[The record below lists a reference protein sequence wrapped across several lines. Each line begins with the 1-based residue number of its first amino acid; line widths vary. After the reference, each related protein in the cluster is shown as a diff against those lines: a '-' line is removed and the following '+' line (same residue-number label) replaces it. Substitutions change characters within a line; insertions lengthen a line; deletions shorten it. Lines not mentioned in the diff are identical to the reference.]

1 MNPSRVRRALPSKA
15 KEGGVNNAIFV
26 GFLGVLFLVPWV
38 IGGNYPFVRSI
49 ILGFWGVLLVLSG
62 FGGVRPQL
70 TNALTAVG
78 LIFFGFAGLQLAALG
93 NLGFVNLG
101 IGPHTVCWWESEA
114 RATELL
120 IPFLT
125 FILGLALFNHPRRV
139 DGFFTMVLGLGMAVS
154 FFGTSQR
161 LAWNGR
167 VYWFYELLQGGLP
180 FGPFVNR
187 NNAGGFLLICLGA
200 VFYFLA
206 RAAIVNQR
214 ERAFADF
221 IPNRRKSW
229 LLNFKERFLRG
240 FASVET
246 TSMYVLI
253 ASIVIVL
260 GVVAS
265 LSRGAIV
272 GLFISVALGLLLIV
286 RVRPMGL
293 FFAGVIF
300 ALATV
305 VAIWS
310 EQLDAIQGR
319 VDSLVDIQE
328 AAEPR
333 FAHWRTVWPYVCD
346 NWVWGSGLG
355 TYRLAYPEYHTETV
369 FTRWFQHAENQ
380 YLEALAEGGII
391 GLTCYLAIFVVGF
404 GWCLKLL
411 RQKSS
416 TSVATGVAGGV
427 VLTGQM
433 LTSFFDFGLF
443 QPANQILFASVL
455 GAIYG
460 QLKYVGHL
468 NDLKHGLPTG
478 MATSPH
484 PLIATVA
491 MLTLGVVGLGAAFNY
506 LPVDCR
512 EMASRYHLG
521 FEPAAKM
528 PVEDLHRAEQLLTF
542 AKSRRLQDPFV
553 YFELGKLDVLKY
565 RVSEFDRLWKLFLE
579 NDANREPATPEEAR
593 DRRMNR
599 LFGVD
604 ATLAAPVREV
614 WQVAT
619 ITNLHR
625 LGRFLYK
632 QPQPD
637 EFQKLAAEIQNSPLR
652 QAYEN
657 FQQAITYWPKLGR
670 FYFPPAELAVL
681 MGESPAVERQLVDD
695 ALSLCPTDP
704 EVLFNIGL
712 LFHNSGDDQR
722 ASTLWNKCLGYTRK
736 YDEAIIN
743 ICRNE
748 MPAGVFLKDVLP
760 ADPDYLFWLTQKYF
774 SRDED
779 VLPRRMLMGHTEQ
792 IIKKLAK
799 TDASNYYWIGELN
812 RFRGNLET
820 AVENLT
826 QAVDAEPERFRWR
839 LSLVYAL
846 REQGRWSEA
855 REQLKRCKLL
865 PDANQELVIRLL
877 NQIRRLES
885 REKIQGPPVET
896 PTATTVTEK
905 K

>member
-1 MNPSRVRRALPSKA
+1 MNPSRLRTTRTSENKRNMA
-15 KEGGVNNAIFV
+15 KNAIFF
-26 GFLGVLFLVPWV
+26 GFLLVLVVVPWV
-38 IGGNYPFVRSI
+38 IGGNYPFVRTVVLG
-49 ILGFWGVLLVLSG
+49 ILGGLLVLSG
-62 FGGVRPQL
+62 FFGLRPRL
-70 TNALTAVG
+70 ANG
-78 LIFFGFAGLQLAALG
+78 LVFIGMVAFVIAGLQLAGLG
-93 NLGFVNLG
+93 NFGYVNLG
-101 IGPHTVCWWESEA
+101 NGFHTVCWSETA
-114 RATELL
+114 SRAIELL
-120 IPFLT
+120 IPFLA
-125 FILGLALFNHPRRV
+125 FILGLALFDHPHRV
-139 DGFFTMVLGLGMAVS
+139 DRFFVVVLGLGMAVS
-154 FFGTSQR
+154 FFGIAQR

-200 VFYFLA
+200 VFYFLT

-260 GVVAS
+260 GIVAS

-272 GLFISVALGLLLIV
+272 GLFISASLGMLLIF
-286 RVRPMGL
+286 RVRPAGL
-293 FFAGVIF
+293 LFSSVVFL
-300 ALATV
+300 LAMV

-310 EQLDAIQGR
+310 EQLDAIQSR

-355 TYRLAYPEYHTETV
+355 TYRLVYPEYQTETM

-380 YLEALAEGGII
+380 YLEALAESGVV
-391 GLTCYLAIFVVGF
+391 GLTCYLSTFFIGIL
-404 GWCLKLL
+404 WCICLL

-416 TSVATGVAGGV
+416 TSVATGVAGFV
-427 VLTGQM
+427 VLAGQI

-443 QPANQILFASVL
+443 QPANQLLLASVL
-455 GAIYG
+455 AAIYG
-460 QLKYVGHL
+460 QKKYVDNL
-468 NDLKHGLPTG
+468 NDIKHG
-478 MATSPH
+478 SPGTRSA
-484 PLIATVA
+484 ISSVFATVA
-491 MLTLGVVGLGAAFNY
+491 TLCIGAIGIGAAYQY

-512 EMASRYHLG
+512 EMAARFHLG
-521 FEPAAKM
+521 FEPAAQM
-528 PVEDLHRAEQLLTF
+528 PVKDLELSEQLLQY
-542 AKSRRLQDPFV
+542 AKTRRPQDPFV
-553 YFELGKLDVLKY
+553 HFEFGKLNVLKY
-565 RVSEFDRLWKLFLE
+565 RVSEFDRLWKIYLE

-593 DRRMNR
+593 SRRMKR

-604 ATLAAPVREV
+604 SPLVAPVREV

-625 LGRFLYK
+625 LGRFLHK
-632 QPQPD
+632 QSKPD
-637 EFQKLAAEIQNSPLR
+637 EFQKLAAEIQDSPLR
-652 QAYEN
+652 QAYAD
-657 FQQAITYWPKLGR
+657 FQQAIAVWPKLGR

-681 MGESPAVERQLVDD
+681 MGDHPDVERELADE
-695 ALSLCPTDP
+695 ALGLCPTDP
-704 EVLFNIGL
+704 ELLFNVGL
-712 LFHNSGDDQR
+712 LSHNSGDDHQ
-722 ASTLWNKCLGYTRK
+722 ASSLWNRVLRYTRK
-736 YDEAIIN
+736 YDESIIN

-748 MPAGVFLKDVLP
+748 MPAGIFLKDVLP
-760 ADPDYLFWLTQKYF
+760 EDPDYLFWMTQKYF

-779 VLPRRMLMGHTEQ
+779 VLPRRMIMGHIEQ

-799 TDASNYYWIGELN
+799 SDASNYYWTGELH
-812 RFRGNLET
+812 RFRGNLEAAVDCLT
-820 AVENLT
+820 KAVE
-826 QAVDAEPERFRWR
+826 AEPQRFRWR
-839 LSLVYAL
+839 LSLAYAL
-846 REQGRWSEA
+846 RDQSRWGEA

-865 PDANQELVIRLL
+865 QDANQELVIRLL

-885 REKIQGPPVET
+885 REMIQDYC
-896 PTATTVTEK
+896 
-905 K
+905 

>member
-1 MNPSRVRRALPSKA
+1 M
-15 KEGGVNNAIFV
+15 
-26 GFLGVLFLVPWV
+26 VPWV
-38 IGGNYPFVRSI
+38 IGGNYPFVRSA
-49 ILGFWGVLLVLSG
+49 ILGIWGLLLVAGGL
-62 FGGVRPQL
+62 FGLRPRLLNCL
-70 TNALTAVG
+70 TLLGIVV
-78 LIFFGFAGLQLAALG
+78 FSFAGLQLAG
-93 NLGFVNLG
+93 SGNFGFENLGS
-101 IGPHTVCWWESEA
+101 GPHTVCWSESEA
-114 RATELL
+114 RIIELL

-125 FILGLALFNHPRRV
+125 FVLGLALFNHPHRV
-139 DGFFTMVLGLGMAVS
+139 DRFFVVVLGLGMAVS
-154 FFGTSQR
+154 FFGIAQR

-206 RAAIVNQR
+206 RAAIVSQR

-253 ASIVIVL
+253 ASIIIVL

-272 GLFISVALGLLLIV
+272 GLFISAALGMLLIV
-286 RVRPMGL
+286 RVRPTGL
-293 FFAGVIF
+293 IF
-300 ALATV
+300 ASVVFLLAMV

-355 TYRLAYPEYHTETV
+355 TYRLAYPEYQTETM

-380 YLEALAEGGII
+380 YLEALAECGIA
-391 GLTCYLAIFVVGF
+391 GLTSYVAIFVVGF
-404 GWCLKLL
+404 LWCLGLL

-416 TSVATGVAGGV
+416 TSVASGVAGCV
-427 VLTGQM
+427 VLSGQM

-455 GAIYG
+455 AAIYG
-460 QLKYVGHL
+460 QKKYVDHL
-468 NDLKHGLPTG
+468 SDLKHG
-478 MATSPH
+478 TSGTRTAICSVFTT
-484 PLIATVA
+484 LATV
-491 MLTLGVVGLGAAFNY
+491 LLGAIGIGAAYNY

-512 EMASRYHLG
+512 EMAARYHLG

-528 PVEDLHRAEQLLTF
+528 PVKDLEQSEQLLNY
-542 AKSRRLQDPFV
+542 AKTRRPQDPFV
-553 YFELGKLDVLKY
+553 HFELGKLNVLKY
-565 RVSEFDRLWKLFLE
+565 RVSEFDRLWKIYLE
-579 NDANREPATPEEAR
+579 NDANRDPSTPEEAQR
-593 DRRMNR
+593 RRMNR

-604 ATLAAPVREV
+604 APLTAPVREV

-625 LGRFLYK
+625 LGRFLFK
-632 QPQPD
+632 QSKPD
-637 EFQKLAAEIQNSPLR
+637 EFQKLAAEIQGSPLLH
-652 QAYEN
+652 AYAD
-657 FQQAITYWPKLGR
+657 FQQAIAHWPKLGR

-681 MGESPAVERQLVDD
+681 MGDSPEVERKLADET
-695 ALSLCPTDP
+695 LRLCPTDP
-704 EVLFNIGL
+704 EALFNIGL
-712 LFHNSGDDQR
+712 LFHNSGDDQN
-722 ASTLWNKCLGYTRK
+722 ASALWNRVLRYTRK
-736 YDEAIIN
+736 YDESIIN

-760 ADPDYLFWLTQKYF
+760 EDPDYLFWMTQKYF

-779 VLPRRMLMGHTEQ
+779 VLPRRMIMGHTEQ

-799 TDASNYYWIGELN
+799 TDATNYYWIGELH
-812 RFRGNLET
+812 RFRGNLEA

-826 QAVDAEPERFRWR
+826 KAVAAEPQRFRWR

-846 REQGRWSEA
+846 RDQKRWSEA

-865 PDANQELVIRLL
+865 QDANQELVIRLL

-885 REKIQGPPVET
+885 REMIQGLPADTST
-896 PTATTVTEK
+896 PTTATDK